1 MRFLVIFA
9 HPLRE
14 SFAASAADTV
24 TETLKSRGHTVDF
37 LDLYAEDFDPRL
49 TVAERASYMTDHFD
63 RSAVDQHI
71 KRLQAADGLIL
82 VFPQWW
88 FNLPAILKGYFDR
101 VFAPGVAF
109 KLDPEG
115 GRLIPELTNIRHF
128 WVVTTT
134 GSPWWIVHLYMGN
147 PVKRLLKRGVAAFC
161 SKGLDFRMLSLHDM
175 DRATDE
181 KRKSF
186 LERVRR
192 AVATL

>member
-1 MRFLVIFA
+1 NFKCNFFVHNLRCASDCKIMKLLVILA
-9 HPLRE
+9 HPLSE
-14 SFAASAADTV
+14 SFAAAAANTV
-24 TETLKSRGHTVDF
+24 IETLESRGHEVDF

-49 TVAERASYMTDHFD
+49 TMAERGSYMTDNFD
-63 RSAVDQHI
+63 SSAVQPYID
-71 KRLQAADGLIL
+71 RLKAADGLIL

-109 KLDPEG
+109 RHDPDG

-147 PVKRLLKRGVAAFC
+147 PVRRLLKRGVAAFC
-161 SKGLDFRMLSLHDM
+161 SKGLDFR
-175 DRATDE
+175 
-181 KRKSF
+181 
-186 LERVRR
+186 
-192 AVATL
+192 